1 MITKLKTLILI
12 ASLWGGAVRV
22 NADKLEQHYALLNNL
37 FAEPALNKNNLK
49 SELEGIIQD
58 NNVGFFA
65 DYEETKI
72 ITLLTKPL
80 ISSGQLWFLSSSQ
93 VIKVQLKPFVI
104 YTKISNNTIVQLD
117 DLGKKDIIS
126 VSRYGALKAFTSAF
140 IGLFSGDIDKLN
152 KHYTIHKKKEPRM
165 WRVGLKPKDKTIR
178 ELLKGIIVSGSSR
191 SPETVQIFH
200 SSGDLTSLKIT
211 NRRSINESEERK
223 LILDLRFEQ

>member
-1 MITKLKTLILI
+1 MFKGNMNKIMKQAKEMQDKMMQTQKEIESMEI
-12 ASLWGGAVRV
+12 EGNSGGGAVKV
-22 NADKLEQHYALLNNL
+22 KLN
-37 FAEPALNKNNLK
+37 
-49 SELEGIIQD
+49 
-58 NNVGFFA
+58 
-65 DYEETKI
+65 
-72 ITLLTKPL
+72 
-80 ISSGQLWFLSSSQ
+80 
-93 VIKVQLKPFVI
+93 
-104 YTKISNNTIVQLD
+104 
-117 DLGKKDIIS
+117 GKKEIIS
-126 VSRYGALKAFTSAF
+126 VRRYGALKAFTSAF

-223 LILDLRFEQ
+223 LFLDLRFEQ